1 MRSKRPF
8 KNDVILQVR
17 PVHIVSKSLLFY
29 FFVRSDNWSDSA
41 ERSHCW
47 QRQITHT
54 SQSIDWSNAKEA
66 DNGKTSSVTTCP
78 DCNLFPDW
86 LRAFHR

>member
-1 MRSKRPF
+1 MCILSERLSFVFLNISLHFLLLHKFMRSKRPL

-54 SQSIDWSNAKEA
+54 SQSID
-66 DNGKTSSVTTCP
+66 
-78 DCNLFPDW
+78 
-86 LRAFHR
+86 